1 MSGHLVC
8 PKDVAHPYTNTMP
21 YLALTQMRQHLYK
34 SRRRDFAPCK
44 GEIPRV
50 QIEDLCE
57 GCISLSNAEG
67 LNSVRINYRNHSLI
81 YCKYPPSLKVLVDTR
96 GST

>member
-1 MSGHLVC
+1 MDSLGYPV
-8 PKDVAHPYTNTMP
+8 TNTMP
-21 YLALTQMRQHLYK
+21 YPALPQMRQHLYK
-34 SRRRDFAPCK
+34 SRLRDFAPCK

-67 LNSVRINYRNHSLI
+67 FERPALRALHHSLL
-81 YCKYPPSLKVLVDTR
+81 YEVVL
-96 GST
+96 

>member
-8 PKDVAHPYTNTMP
+8 PKDVAHPRTNTMP
-21 YLALTQMRQHLYK
+21 CPALSQMRQHLYK

-50 QIEDLCE
+50 QIGDLCE
-57 GCISLSNAEG
+57 GCISLSNAEV
-67 LNSVRINYRNHSLI
+67 LLSTEKAVWYFDKEFPLFRPVRA
-81 YCKYPPSLKVLVDTR
+81 KTR
-96 GST
+96 GNA

>member
-1 MSGHLVC
+1 MFLF
-8 PKDVAHPYTNTMP
+8 
-21 YLALTQMRQHLYK
+21 ALLLK
-34 SRRRDFAPCK
+34 LSEFFSDAFLFRRAAGFAPCK

-67 LNSVRINYRNHSLI
+67 LREY
-81 YCKYPPSLKVLVDTR
+81 YK
-96 GST
+96 GSEAQLRKIAG

>member
-67 LNSVRINYRNHSLI
+67 LLRNNS
-81 YCKYPPSLKVLVDTR
+81 
-96 GST
+96 